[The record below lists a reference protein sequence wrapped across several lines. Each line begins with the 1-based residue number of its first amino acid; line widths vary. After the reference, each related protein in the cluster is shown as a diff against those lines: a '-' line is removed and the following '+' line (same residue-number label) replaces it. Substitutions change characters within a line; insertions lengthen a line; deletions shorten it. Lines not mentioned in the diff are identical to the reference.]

1 MAQEWV
7 RLREDARIAAGALRG
22 APVIPTSAP
31 LFLTNSSPATPPR
44 GRVRRFVRDQ
54 FSRLS
59 AWLDQPVPRTSRG
72 EPIIQGG
79 RWVGDP
85 ADPPPAPRSRTDW
98 RP

>member
-7 RLREDARIAAGALRG
+7 RLREDTQTAAGALRG
-22 APVIPTSAP
+22 APVIPTSAR